1 VLYFEIERIKM
12 ELKQSLSPKLIQKL
26 RLTPQLK
33 QAIHILQLNVTE
45 LRELAEHEFEEN
57 PLLELDDPISRENI
71 ELDEILDQDNM
82 SYYLPR
88 KPQDPNV
95 KDEQEKQKY
104 LESIVTKNE
113 SLQENLTNQ
122 LHLNTSDEEKTRIG
136 ESIIGNINDDG
147 YLDIATDEIA
157 ENIQADK
164 AKVEEILSII
174 QEFYPPGVGA
184 RDLKECLLIQLKY
197 KGYSKNDTI
206 YKIVDL
212 YLEDLEKGKFKKIAN
227 VLKIDEEKTKELL
240 KEIAYLEPKCGR
252 EFTNEKASYIYPDL
266 TLQETKDGYIVEHNN
281 NFLPTL
287 KISNYYKK
295 LIKDK
300 DTPDDTK
307 KYIEEKLSSALWLI
321 KAINQRQNTILK
333 VAQCV
338 IEHQEEFLNE
348 GEGHLKPLILK
359 EVAQKVKMSEST
371 ISRTVTGKYIMTPY
385 GVLELKEFFS
395 RDVKHISAD
404 KLKSL
409 IKSFIEKEKSQKP
422 LTDTQLSKLLKHKGI
437 DIARRTVA
445 KYRDELK
452 ILPSHLRAK
461 RSI

>member
-1 VLYFEIERIKM
+1 M